1 MNGEEEKRWRLAD
14 LGKGLLNSFIAI
26 GKGQFL
32 LRLNPGR
39 FFVHIVFT
47 FLVFVLAIWIS
58 LSIDNTLTKVE
69 AGKEELREI
78 TILFTDRTFNLASA
92 QRRGA
97 VSTNLEKLGSDLKE
111 PQKAAVNIE

>member
-1 MNGEEEKRWRLAD
+1 MNGEEEKKWRLAD
-14 LGKGLLNSFIAI
+14 LGKGLANSFIAI

-39 FFVHIVFT
+39 FFAHIVFT
-47 FLVFVLAIWIS
+47 FLVFVVAIWIS

-78 TILFTDRTFNLASA
+78 IIRYTDRTFTLASA
-92 QRRGA
+92 QRRST
-97 VSTNLEKLGSDLKE
+97 VSANLEKLGSDLKE
-111 PQKAAVNIE
+111 PQKAAINIE